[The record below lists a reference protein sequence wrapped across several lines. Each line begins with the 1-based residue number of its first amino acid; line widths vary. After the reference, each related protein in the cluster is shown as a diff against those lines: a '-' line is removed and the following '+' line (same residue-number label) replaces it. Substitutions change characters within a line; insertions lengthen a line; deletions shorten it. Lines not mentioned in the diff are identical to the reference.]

1 MSNRKID
8 NLREPSNLQLK
19 VKTGYPTAI
28 DAKEGVVTL
37 RYIPGTGL
45 ALFAYYANKWSMT
58 KLSNMNAKDESIV
71 ENLKVK
77 NLEIDKSAKFNAS
90 SVNISEKN
98 IPSIRKWDKSYN
110 DIRSGEIEANF
121 KKTKVKEDLQIGPD
135 NNKILLKN
143 NSGALNIRN
152 AADDGD
158 ITLATTYTAAK
169 CTDATAN
176 NTATALKT
184 LVGESPVAIDI
195 ANDSIIFGDADGVSA
210 GQPERT
216 VFKSISTAMAG
227 DGLAADG
234 TTGVLSVGV
243 DNSTV
248 EINSDALRVKAG
260 AITTSQIAA
269 GTLVAELEGIG
280 SNDNDTT
287 IPTSAAVKDYV
298 DNNAG
303 GTFSGSITTNQIAH
317 GSGTNALQGTDNFSF
332 SNGLL
337 SMTTS
342 DASSQKPRLTFLN
355 SNANDESGTIYFN
368 NTSASPAM
376 NDKLM
381 QIYITGKN
389 NAGTPE
395 DITYATIKANILSFA
410 DDNEASYMDFKTMA
424 NGSERTLLSLYGDAM
439 LVQGT
444 DGNTAFKI
452 KSSADAGDFFGVT
465 VDTHGATTIAT
476 EDDDAIA
483 ANLTLDIDGD
493 IELNADGGDIVFKDD
508 TASLATINS
517 DGLTINNIS
526 SGDGS
531 GENFLV
537 EESGVVK
544 KRTAAQT
551 LNDIGAMPDSGDITI
566 AGTLSITDTGS
577 PPLKVAYDANHFATF
592 DMDTNGVLEIE
603 CTDGGSAE
611 SKLQLKNGGT
621 TSDQYLVWG
630 NSSETARITS
640 NGAQNLVLNTNE
652 GTDSG
657 YIELQ
662 DAANG
667 DISIIPNG
675 TGDVILGTS
684 TGSVQFA
691 TTTFLDGNGNAMFGT
706 AVASSAVNN
715 VELGNA
721 ATGNAATLKAT
732 GTDTNVPLTVSTK
745 GTGAVTIDS
754 GGDIALDAASGNFT
768 AKKSGVEFSAANSAY
783 AGMVLGY
790 TYIQPSST
798 VLSFEIQ
805 NALTVED
812 DGHKITFKTPPSQ
825 KVEIEVTAMINCSSS
840 DTRISVGL
848 SSANAT
854 DGYSSV
860 AGQFEYD
867 SSGIFFT
874 DDEVDD
880 HVKTF
885 KFVVEAANLA
895 AVGSDNTFW
904 IGFSTSNSTKTAYLT
919 YGYRSTHGIANHPF
933 IIKATALPATIYDG
947 S

>member
-1 MSNRKID
+1 MAIKSSRGVTSGKGTPQNREGQNGDITVRSTPLGKKLYVKDSNKWGSINLDIDAVDLQKKID
-8 NLREPSNLQLK
+8 LLLYEVRRLKNKTRNKPSLDAAILRKPGSADIQLK
-19 VKTGYPTAI
+19 
-28 DAKEGVVTL
+28 
-37 RYIPGTGL
+37 
-45 ALFAYYANKWSMT
+45 NS
-58 KLSNMNAKDESIV
+58 
-71 ENLKVK
+71 
-77 NLEIDKSAKFNAS
+77 
-90 SVNISEKN
+90 
-98 IPSIRKWDKSYN
+98 
-110 DIRSGEIEANF
+110 
-121 KKTKVKEDLQIGPD
+121 
-135 NNKILLKN
+135 
-143 NSGALNIRN
+143 SGALNIRN
-152 AADDGD
+152 AADSADVQLGVGYGGTGLSTFGAAD
-158 ITLATTYTAAK
+158 KILKTSDATTLDASSTLPNAVQDNITRLGSIASGTVPVARVSGLATSATTDTTNADNITSGTLAAGRVATLNQDTTGTAAKATAINTSSNGFVKTGSGNGTVSISSEVDLTSDVTGVLPVANTAAK
-169 CTDATAN
+169 CTVAAADQTSA
-176 NTATALKT
+176 ALRT
-184 LVGESPVAIDI
+184 LAGTTELTSLDM
-195 ANDSIIFGDADGVSA
+195 ANDNIFISDASDGSNVH
-210 GQPERT
+210 R
-216 VFKSISTAMAG
+216 STAKVLTSAMSG
-227 DGLAADG
+227 DGLSSTSGVMKIDVDDATVELSASDG
-234 TTGVLSVGV
+234 SGVLRAKTAAIEDAGTGLATADQIHTFVTSQGYGTGTVTISNELTNTVVTSTGSGGV
-243 DNSTV
+243 IDREQYHFMDDNNYMFIYDAQNYFKIGRPGSNGETTISTV
-248 EINSDALRVKAG
+248 DYSTGTAG
-260 AITTSQIAA
+260 
-269 GTLVAELEGIG
+269 
-280 SNDNDTT
+280 
-287 IPTSAAVKDYV
+287 
-298 DNNAG
+298 
-303 GTFSGSITTNQIAH
+303 
-317 GSGTNALQGTDNFSF
+317 
-332 SNGLL
+332 
-337 SMTTS
+337 
-342 DASSQKPRLTFLN
+342 
-355 SNANDESGTIYFN
+355 
-368 NTSASPAM
+368 
-376 NDKLM
+376 
-381 QIYITGKN
+381 
-389 NAGTPE
+389 
-395 DITYATIKANILSFA
+395 
-410 DDNEASYMDFKTMA
+410 
-424 NGSERTLLSLYGDAM
+424 
-439 LVQGT
+439 
-444 DGNTAFKI
+444 
-452 KSSADAGDFFGVT
+452 
-465 VDTHGATTIAT
+465 
-476 EDDDAIA
+476 
-483 ANLTLDIDGD
+483 NLTLDIDGD
-493 IELNADGGDIVFKDD
+493 IELNADGGNIVFKDN

-566 AGTLSITDTGS
+566 SGTLSITDTGS

-652 GTDSG
+652 GTNSG

-675 TGDVILGTS
+675 TGDIILGS
-684 TGSVQFA
+684 SSGSIQFA

-768 AKKSGVEFSAANSAY
+768 AKKGGVEFSAANSAY

-812 DGHKITFKTPPSQ
+812 DGHKVTFKTPPSE

-919 YGYRSTHGIANHPF
+919 YGYRSSHGIANHPF
-933 IIKATALPATIYDG
+933 TIKATALPAAIYDG
-947 S
+947 T

>member
-45 ALFAYYANKWSMT
+45 ALFAYYANRWRMT
-58 KLSNMNAKDESIV
+58 KLSNLNAKDESIV

-90 SVNISEKN
+90 SVDISEKN

-184 LVGESPVAIDI
+184 LIGESPVAIDI
-195 ANDSIIFGDADGVSA
+195 ANDSIIFGDADGAST

-234 TTGVLSVGV
+234 STGVLSVGV
-243 DNSTV
+243 DDSTI
-248 EINSDALRVKAG
+248 EINSDALRLKDG
-260 AITTSQIAA
+260 GITTDHINTT
-269 GTLVAELEGIG
+269 TLVTESDTIAG
-280 SNDNDTT
+280 NDDDDH

-332 SNGLL
+332 TNGLL
-337 SMTTS
+337 SMETS

-355 SNANDESGTIYFN
+355 SNANNESGTIYFN

-410 DDNEASYMDFKTMA
+410 DGSEASYIDFKTMA
-424 NGSERTLLSLYGDAM
+424 SGSERTLLSLYGDAM

-452 KSSADAGDFFGVT
+452 KSSADVSDFFGVT

-476 EDDDAIA
+476 VDDGATA

-508 TASLATINS
+508 AAPLATINS
-517 DGLTINNIS
+517 DGLTIRY
-526 SGDGS
+526 DGS
-531 GENFLV
+531 SHAV
-537 EESGVVK
+537 
-544 KRTAAQT
+544 
-551 LNDIGAMPDSGDITI
+551 LNSVNGAGDFTISTVGNILGTGITNEF
-566 AGTLSITDTGS
+566 T
-577 PPLKVAYDANHFATF
+577 
-592 DMDTNGVLEIE
+592 
-603 CTDGGSAE
+603 
-611 SKLQLKNGGT
+611 LKNG
-621 TSDQYLVWG
+621 TSAGDQYAVFG
-630 NSSETARITS
+630 NGSEAVVLTS
-640 NGAQNLVLNTNE
+640 KSTQDIRLNTNS

-657 YIELQ
+657 FLHITDGADGLITLQ
-662 DAANG
+662 
-667 DISIIPNG
+667 PNG
-675 TGDVILGTS
+675 TGTLLLGVNG
-684 TGSVQFA
+684 GSVQFA
-691 TTTFLDGNGNAMFGT
+691 TNTFLDSNGNPLFGT

-715 VELGNA
+715 IELGNA

-768 AKKSGVEFSAANSAY
+768 AKKGGVEFSAANSAY

-812 DGHKITFKTPPSQ
+812 DGHKITFKTPPSA

-885 KFVVEAANLA
+885 KFVLEAANLA

-919 YGYRSTHGIANHPF
+919 YGYRSSHGIANHPF